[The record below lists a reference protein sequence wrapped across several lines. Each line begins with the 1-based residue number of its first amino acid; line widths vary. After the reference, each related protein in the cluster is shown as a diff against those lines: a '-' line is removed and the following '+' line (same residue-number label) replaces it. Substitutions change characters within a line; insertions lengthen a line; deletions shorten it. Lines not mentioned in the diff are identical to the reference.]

1 MSTSPNTKLQFESQ
15 PDFQISPIELRRL
28 GQTDIYISP
37 IGLGCWQFSEGQG
50 GARGSWDPVSVEE
63 TNGIVQAA
71 LDGGINWFDT
81 AELYGHGRSER
92 AIARALKLAGKSD
105 SDVILA
111 TKWSPIGRT
120 ARSIGRTIGERQ
132 ECLNG
137 YTIDLHQIHAPYGF
151 TTRRSEMNAMADLV
165 EAGKIRSIGISNYN
179 ARQMRQAH
187 DVLLTRGLRLTSN
200 QVRYSLLD
208 RRIES
213 NGILDT
219 AKELGVT
226 IIGYSPLDMGLLTGK
241 FHKNPEL
248 LNSRPFL
255 RRSQLR
261 RKIESSRELINTLEN
276 IARSHGVA
284 ASQVAINWLI
294 NFHGDTVVVIP
305 GASKVRHAE
314 QNVGAMTFTL
324 SNAELDRID
333 KLSRQFK

>member
-1 MSTSPNTKLQFESQ
+1 MSTTNNLKLRQ
-15 PDFQISPIELRRL
+15 L
-28 GQTDIYISP
+28 GQTDILISP

-105 SDVILA
+105 SEVIVA
-111 TKWSPIGRT
+111 TKWNPLGRT

-137 YTIDLHQIHAPYGF
+137 YTIDLHQIHVPVGF

-165 EAGKIRSIGISNYN
+165 EAGKIRSIGISNFS
-179 ARQMRQAH
+179 ARQMRRAH
-187 DVLLTRGLRLTSN
+187 EVLLTRGMRLASN
-200 QVRYSLLD
+200 QVRYNLLN
-208 RRIES
+208 RRIET
-213 NGILDT
+213 NGVLDT

-226 IIGYSPLDMGLLTGK
+226 IIGYSPLDSGLLTGK

-261 RKIESSRELINTLEN
+261 RRIESSRELVNALEN
-276 IARSHGVA
+276 IAQSHGVT
-284 ASQVAINWLI
+284 ASQVAINWLL

-324 SNAELDRID
+324 SDAELSRID
-333 KLSRQFK
+333 NLSKQFK

>member
-1 MSTSPNTKLQFESQ
+1 MSTINNIKLRQ
-15 PDFQISPIELRRL
+15 L
-28 GQTDIYISP
+28 GQTDILISP
-37 IGLGCWQFSEGQG
+37 IGLGCWQFSDGRG

-105 SDVILA
+105 SEVIVA
-111 TKWSPIGRT
+111 TKWNPLGRT

-137 YTIDLHQIHAPYGF
+137 YTIDLHQIHVPVGF

-165 EAGKIRSIGISNYN
+165 EARKIRSIGISNFN
-179 ARQMRQAH
+179 ARQMRRAH
-187 DVLLTRGLRLTSN
+187 EVLLTRGMRLASN
-200 QVRYSLLD
+200 QVRYNLLN
-208 RRIES
+208 RRIET
-213 NGILDT
+213 NGVLDT

-226 IIGYSPLDMGLLTGK
+226 IIGYSPLDSGLLTGK

-261 RKIESSRELINTLEN
+261 RRIESSRELVNALEN
-276 IARSHGVA
+276 IAQSHGVT
-284 ASQVAINWLI
+284 ASQVAINWLL

-324 SNAELDRID
+324 SDAELSRID
-333 KLSRQFK
+333 NLSKQFK

>member
-1 MSTSPNTKLQFESQ
+1 MSTSTNIKLHLESQ
-15 PDFQISPIELRRL
+15 PDIQISPIELRKL

-37 IGLGCWQFSEGQG
+37 IGLGCWQFSEGKG
-50 GARGSWDPVSVEE
+50 GARGSWDPISAEE

-92 AIARALKLAGKSD
+92 AIARALKLAGKCD
-105 SDVILA
+105 EEVIIA

-120 ARSIGRTIGERQ
+120 ARSICQTIGERQ

-137 YTIDLHQIHAPYGF
+137 YSIDLYQIHAPFGF

-165 EAGKIRSIGISNYN
+165 EGGKIRSIGISNYN

-187 DVLLTRGLRLTSN
+187 EVLLTRGLRLTSN
-200 QVRYSLLD
+200 QVSYNLLD
-208 RRIES
+208 RSIES
-213 NGILDT
+213 NGVLDT

-226 IIGYSPLDMGLLTGK
+226 IIGYSPLDSGLLTGK

-261 RKIESSRELINTLEN
+261 RRIETSRELIKALED
-276 IARSHGVA
+276 IAWTHGVT

-305 GASKVRHAE
+305 GASKVRHAQ

-324 SNAELDRID
+324 SNEELARID
-333 KLSRQFK
+333 KLSQQFK

>member
-1 MSTSPNTKLQFESQ
+1 MRTMENIKLRQ
-15 PDFQISPIELRRL
+15 L
-28 GQTDIYISP
+28 GQTNIQISP
-37 IGLGCWQFSEGQG
+37 IGLGCWQFSEGKG
-50 GARGSWDPVSVEE
+50 GARGSWDPVSVAE
-63 TNGIVQAA
+63 TDGIVQAA

-92 AIARALKLAGKSD
+92 AIARALKLAGKRD
-105 SDVILA
+105 EEVVIA
-111 TKWSPIGRT
+111 TKWNPMGRT
-120 ARSIGRTIGERQ
+120 ARSITKTIDVRQ
-132 ECLNG
+132 ECLDG
-137 YTIDLHQIHAPYGF
+137 YTIDLYQIHGPMGF
-151 TTRRSEMNAMADLV
+151 TTRKSEMNAMADLV
-165 EAGKIRSIGISNYN
+165 DSGKIRSIGISNYN
-179 ARQMRQAH
+179 ARQTRQAH
-187 DVLLTRGLRLTSN
+187 EILRSRGLRLTSN

-255 RRSQLR
+255 RRVQLR
-261 RKIESSRELINTLEN
+261 RRIESSRELVTALED
-276 IARSHGVA
+276 IAQTYGVT
-284 ASQVAINWLI
+284 ASQVALNWLI

-305 GASKVRHAE
+305 GATKVRHAQ

-324 SNAELDRID
+324 SNAELSRID
-333 KLSRQFK
+333 ALSKQFK

>member
-1 MSTSPNTKLQFESQ
+1 MTSSTNGN
-15 PDFQISPIELRRL
+15 LRQL
-28 GQTDIYISP
+28 GQTDIQISP

-81 AELYGHGRSER
+81 AELYGHGCSER
-92 AIARALKLAGKSD
+92 AIARALDLAGKTD
-105 SDVILA
+105 REVIVA
-111 TKWSPIGRT
+111 TKWNPMGRT
-120 ARSIGRTIGERQ
+120 ARSITNTIGERQ

-137 YTIDLHQIHAPYGF
+137 YTIDLYQIHAPYGF
-151 TTRRSEMNAMADLV
+151 TTRRSEMSAMADLV
-165 EAGKIRSIGISNYN
+165 DSGKIRTIGVSNFS

-187 DVLLTRGLRLTSN
+187 RVLRSRGLRLSSN
-200 QVRYSLLD
+200 QVRFNLLS
-208 RRIES
+208 RGIES

-219 AKELGVT
+219 AKELGIT
-226 IIGYSPLDMGLLTGK
+226 IIAYSPLGSGLLTGK

-255 RRSQLR
+255 RRLQLR
-261 RKIESSRELINTLEN
+261 RRIEESRELVNALEE
-276 IARSHGVA
+276 IAQSHGVTVT
-284 ASQVAINWLI
+284 QVALNWLI

-324 SNAELDRID
+324 SDAELSRID
-333 KLSRQFK
+333 NLSRQFT